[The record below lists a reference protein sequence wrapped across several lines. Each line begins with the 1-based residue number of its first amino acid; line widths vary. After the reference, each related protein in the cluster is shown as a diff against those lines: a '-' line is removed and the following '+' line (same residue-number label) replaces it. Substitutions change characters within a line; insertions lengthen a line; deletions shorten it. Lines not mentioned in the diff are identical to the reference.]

1 MDITEKREIGE
12 IKQAYKDMG
21 KSLRVDSLTSYVKLD
36 HVNKIYPNGVQA
48 VYDFSLDIA
57 KNEFVVLVGPS
68 GCGKST
74 TLRMIA
80 GLEEITNGCLFI
92 DKTLANASPSKD
104 RDIAMVFQSYALY
117 PHMNVYDNMA
127 FALKIKKFLLPC
139 YDRDGSVKVGIDQRR
154 IAELERALPHLQNE
168 EKGRAEAE
176 LAHLKKTLVPLKVY
190 RHYTKK
196 ELDERVFQAAE
207 VLNLGGYLDRKP
219 KELSGGQMQRVALG
233 RAIVRNPKLFLMDE
247 PLSNLDAKLRVSM
260 RSEIVKI
267 HKKVGATTI
276 YVTHDQTEA
285 MTMADRIVVMNKG
298 WIQQVDTPEE
308 IYQNPANIFV
318 ATFIGSPSMNL
329 LKATYEQGKIRFV
342 NGSSFTLSPSVIQ
355 QHDAFIKKEEAHLS
369 SLQQRSALAHSE
381 LWPRLESTIKGD
393 NQAFQEGV
401 ALLANLALIPEKTER
416 FQRLYALL
424 LQEQRKHKPALF
436 LRRTLK
442 HILALLKEKDRIL
455 AGEIEKLKAS
465 ASVIEGAEKSASGK
479 SADAPKDENESA
491 YLDRLLSLYRS
502 AEKGPHE
509 ILLGIRPEFLHE
521 TPRTDDIFAI
531 DSTVDFA
538 EYLGSEILLH
548 LRYDSQEILARV
560 SGLTIPKIGSSIHLA
575 FAEETLHLYDVSSGL
590 LIK

>member
-12 IKQAYKDMG
+12 IRQAYKDMG
-21 KSLRVDSLTSYVKLD
+21 KTLRMDSLASYVKLD
-36 HVNKIYPNGVQA
+36 HVNKTYPNGVQA

-80 GLEEITNGCLFI
+80 GLEEISSGGLFI

-127 FALKIKKFLLPC
+127 FALKIKKFLLPQ
-139 YDRDGSVKVGIDQRR
+139 YYRDGSLAVGIDERR
-154 IAELERALPHLQNE
+154 IAELERVLPHLQKE
-168 EKGRAEAE
+168 EKAKAEAE
-176 LAHLKKTLVPLKVY
+176 LSHLQTTPVPLKTY

-196 ELDERVFQAAE
+196 ELDERVFQAAD
-207 VLNLGGYLDRKP
+207 VLNLGAYLDRKP

-267 HKKVGATTI
+267 HEKVGATTI

-298 WIQQVDTPEE
+298 WIQQADTPEE
-308 IYQNPANIFV
+308 IYQNPANTFV

-329 LKATYEQGKIRFV
+329 LKATYDHGTIRFV
-342 NGSSFTLSPSVIQ
+342 NGSSFTLSQ
-355 QHDAFIKKEEAHLS
+355 AAMEQHDAFIKKEEEHLTA
-369 SLQQRSALAHSE
+369 LRERSALAHASM
-381 LWPRLESTIKGD
+381 WPTLENALKGD
-393 NQAFQEGV
+393 RTALQKGM
-401 ALLANLALIPEKTER
+401 ALLGNLALIPEKTER
-416 FQRLYALL
+416 FQRLYASLL
-424 LQEQRKHKPALF
+424 LAEQQHKPMVL
-436 LRRTLK
+436 LRRTFKRL
-442 HILALLKEKDRIL
+442 LVLLKEKDRL
-455 AGEIEKLKAS
+455 LVGEIEKLKAS
-465 ASVIEGAEKSASGK
+465 ASVIEGGDKTANGKPVNVSQAES
-479 SADAPKDENESA
+479 ESD
-491 YLDRLLSLYRS
+491 YLERLLWFYHS
-502 AEKGPHE
+502 AEKEPHE

-521 TPRTDDIFAI
+521 TTENNDVFAI
-531 DSTVDFA
+531 DSAVDFA

-548 LRYDSQEILARV
+548 LRYDTQEILARV
-560 SGLTIPKIGSSIHLA
+560 SGLTIPKIGSQIHLA